1 MAINTSVLN
10 SSFDISGIERI
21 DDVDTRQLIRKDVS
35 DIRVSNNVDGSDIP
49 IAYLYL
55 PAKDI
60 ADNIS
65 IIDKS
70 YLMSENSL
78 SRSISTLNIVFSGPT
93 YDDIVSTRFLVSDVF
108 TDATPTKPAEP
119 LYLVHKVP
127 GSYNGSEVVD
137 CDILDKNYIPV
148 NANLFSKDLSVDSL
162 YTNLRNTYDEV
173 SGDLELYYARYIM
186 DDSTSVDVILNS
198 ETIYAE
204 AGFDDIDTFGNIK
217 QGVKKYILSYDTS
230 GGYSLTLPRTVSYA
244 IKYDSG
250 SAISL
255 LYPKAGSLDRI
266 WFVRVINGDF
276 IKNIDSTLYRY
287 NMPEFSD
294 QLFSPYEP
302 YRFAAEQ
309 ECDILVGGVIKTPD
323 SSLRIH
329 AGESLHVDVVIKDEN
344 YNIVYATSTISSK
357 DGGQFID
364 SEGAHNVEWDNA
376 LIHSFDEKGGFIKL
390 NAQLKFSYK
399 ATATYYYAEDSYEM
413 TSLNI
418 NPISN
423 FGSSDYKYMFY
434 IIPEGP
440 TNPDRE
446 KALYYVQVD
455 DIGKIVY
462 CSQRGGDGN
471 VDLATSIEGILDYD
485 KGADNFIERYTTA
498 GADTQSTHYLLLGEV
513 STTDAYKN
521 DDLSSIDIRLKG
533 GGLREDY
540 DIEHAA
546 EDHPEIKWFEDI
558 GHWDGQPH
566 NTSSMV
572 LVKLPYTILTDYGGT
587 FEKEE
592 VQKIAERHVALGTY
606 VAVRYYGNV
615 ADVLSFIPGDTVIDL
630 SWSDLG
636 ASYTY
641 DVYVGSSRNGTFTKH
656 NVSPISAE
664 SYSVDSL
671 INNRTYYVYVTAT
684 NGSTTYPKSETW
696 SAIPFA

>member
-1 MAINTSVLN
+1 MAINTSFLD

-21 DDVDTRQLIRKDVS
+21 DDIDTRQLIRKDIS

-49 IAYLYL
+49 ISYLYI

-78 SRSISTLNIVFSGPT
+78 SRSISTLNIMFSGPT
-93 YDDIVSTRFLVSDVF
+93 YDDIISTMFLVSDIF
-108 TDATPTKPAEP
+108 TDSTPTKPAEP
-119 LYLVHKVP
+119 LYYVHKVP

-148 NANLFSKDLSVDSL
+148 NANLFLKDLSLDSL
-162 YTNLRNTYDEV
+162 YTNLRNTYDDV
-173 SGDLELYYARYIM
+173 SGELELYYARYIL
-186 DDSTSVDVILNS
+186 DDSTSVDVMLNS
-198 ETIYAE
+198 EEIYSE
-204 AGFDDIDTFGNIK
+204 AGFDNIDTFGNLK
-217 QGVKKYILSYDTS
+217 PGVKKYILSYDTT
-230 GGYSLTLPRTVSYA
+230 GGYSLTLPGTVSYT
-244 IKYDSG
+244 IKYESG

-255 LYPKAGSLDRI
+255 LYPKASALDRI
-266 WFVRVINGDF
+266 WFIRTTNGDF
-276 IKNIDSTLYRY
+276 IKSIGGTLYRY
-287 NMPEFSD
+287 NVPEFSD

-302 YRFAAEQ
+302 YRLVAEQ
-309 ECDILVGGVIKTPD
+309 ECDILVDGVIKVPD
-323 SSLRIH
+323 NNLRIH
-329 AGESLHVDVVIKDEN
+329 SGESLHIDIVIKDEN
-344 YNIVYATSTISSK
+344 DNIVYATSTISSK
-357 DGGQFID
+357 DGSQFMD
-364 SEGAHNVEWDNA
+364 SEGAHNVVWDNT

-399 ATATYYYAEDSYEM
+399 VIATYYYAEDSHTM

-418 NPISN
+418 NPISSV
-423 FGSSDYKYMFY
+423 GSSDYKYIY
-434 IIPEGP
+434 YLIPAGP
-440 TNPDRE
+440 SNPDRE
-446 KALYYVQVD
+446 KSIYYVKVD
-455 DIGKIVY
+455 DIGKITY

-471 VDLATSIEGILDYD
+471 IDLASTIEGVLYYN
-485 KGADNFIERYTTA
+485 KGANNFIEKYTTA
-498 GADTQSTHYLLLGEV
+498 GEDTESTHYLLIGEV

-521 DDLSSIDIRLKG
+521 DELSSIDIRLRG

-540 DIEHAA
+540 DIDHAS

-558 GHWDGQPH
+558 GYWDGQPH
-566 NTSSMV
+566 STGSMV
-572 LVKLPYTILTDYGGT
+572 LVKLPYTVLKDYGGT

-592 VQKIAERHVALGTY
+592 VQEAAERHVALGTY

-636 ASYTY
+636 PGHTY
-641 DVYVGSSRNGTFTKH
+641 DVYTGSSRNGSFTKH
-656 NVSPISAE
+656 NASPISAK
-664 SYSVDSL
+664 SYTVDSL
-671 INNRTYYVYVTAT
+671 VNNRTYYVYVTAT
-684 NGSTTYPKSETW
+684 ESGITYPKSEIW

>member
-266 WFVRVINGDF
+266 WFVRVIN
-276 IKNIDSTLYRY
+276 L
-287 NMPEFSD
+287 
-294 QLFSPYEP
+294 
-302 YRFAAEQ
+302 
-309 ECDILVGGVIKTPD
+309 
-323 SSLRIH
+323 
-329 AGESLHVDVVIKDEN
+329 
-344 YNIVYATSTISSK
+344 
-357 DGGQFID
+357 
-364 SEGAHNVEWDNA
+364 
-376 LIHSFDEKGGFIKL
+376 
-390 NAQLKFSYK
+390 
-399 ATATYYYAEDSYEM
+399 
-413 TSLNI
+413 
-418 NPISN
+418 
-423 FGSSDYKYMFY
+423 
-434 IIPEGP
+434 
-440 TNPDRE
+440 
-446 KALYYVQVD
+446 
-455 DIGKIVY
+455 
-462 CSQRGGDGN
+462 
-471 VDLATSIEGILDYD
+471 
-485 KGADNFIERYTTA
+485 
-498 GADTQSTHYLLLGEV
+498 
-513 STTDAYKN
+513 
-521 DDLSSIDIRLKG
+521 
-533 GGLREDY
+533 
-540 DIEHAA
+540 
-546 EDHPEIKWFEDI
+546 
-558 GHWDGQPH
+558 
-566 NTSSMV
+566 
-572 LVKLPYTILTDYGGT
+572 
-587 FEKEE
+587 
-592 VQKIAERHVALGTY
+592 
-606 VAVRYYGNV
+606 
-615 ADVLSFIPGDTVIDL
+615 
-630 SWSDLG
+630 
-636 ASYTY
+636 
-641 DVYVGSSRNGTFTKH
+641 
-656 NVSPISAE
+656 
-664 SYSVDSL
+664 
-671 INNRTYYVYVTAT
+671 
-684 NGSTTYPKSETW
+684 
-696 SAIPFA
+696 